1 MLFLFFPPNYTA
13 TGSIYVGGSYG
24 VPHPCLFA
32 EDHLKGLVSMEI
44 APSIVEREVPDFARD
59 FA

>member
-1 MLFLFFPPNYTA
+1 
-13 TGSIYVGGSYG
+13 

-44 APSIVEREVPDFARD
+44 APSIEREVPDFARD
-59 FA
+59 LRENHRDDLQCKDCYGH

>member
-1 MLFLFFPPNYTA
+1 M
-13 TGSIYVGGSYG
+13 
-24 VPHPCLFA
+24 PHPCLFA

-59 FA
+59 LRENHRDDLQCKDCYGH